1 MQYRIFDSVVQNYY
15 DYKQIFYE
23 LRSRSDIYDH
33 TSTHDI
39 TYIIFNKFFPGYNSV
54 YKLSR
59 VHFVCGRGIFPHE
72 LFCNI
77 PLIKHDND
85 EYGVYGG
92 VVPNVVGVGSPENI
106 DNHSYYMMLFNPSEI
121 SLFPDEVVF
130 HFLARLD
137 IL

>member
-23 LRSRSDIYDH
+23 LSCSNIYDH
-33 TSTHDI
+33 TTTHDI
-39 TYIIFNKFFPGYNSV
+39 TYIIFNKFFPGHNSV
-54 YKLSR
+54 YELSR

-77 PLIKHDND
+77 PLIKQRD
-85 EYGVYGG
+85 GGYGG
-92 VVPNVVGVGSPENI
+92 AIPDVVGITSPENI

-121 SLFPDEVVF
+121 SLFPDEVAF